1 MQLYTLYSFGLW
13 WRKEMKKYEK
23 VGSGY
28 ANKNPKHTPNS
39 KHPMFT
45 GELTINEEKV
55 NIALWKNENY
65 GKESFSIQATKVTDE

>member
-1 MQLYTLYSFGLW
+1 
-13 WRKEMKKYEK
+13 MKKYEK

-55 NIALWKNENY
+55 NIALWRNTNY
-65 GKESFSIQATKVTDE
+65 GKESVSIQATKVTDE

>member
-1 MQLYTLYSFGLW
+1 MQLCISCSFGLW
-13 WRKEMKKYEK
+13 WRKEMRKYEK

-28 ANKNPKHTPNS
+28 ATKNPKHTPNS

-55 NIALWKNENY
+55 SIALWRNESY

>member
-1 MQLYTLYSFGLW
+1 MQLYTLCFFGLW
-13 WRKEMKKYEK
+13 WRREMKKYEK
-23 VGSGY
+23 IGSGY

-55 NIALWKNENY
+55 SIALWRNESY
-65 GKESFSIQATKVTDE
+65 GKESFPFRLQK

>member
-1 MQLYTLYSFGLW
+1 MQLYTLCSFGLW

-23 VGSGY
+23 IGSGY

-55 NIALWKNENY
+55 NIALWRNESY

>member
-1 MQLYTLYSFGLW
+1 MQLYTLCSFGLW

-45 GELTINEEKV
+45 GELTINEEKL
-55 NIALWKNENY
+55 NIALWRNESY

>member
-1 MQLYTLYSFGLW
+1 MQLYILYSFGLW

-55 NIALWKNENY
+55 SIALWRNESY

>member
-1 MQLYTLYSFGLW
+1 MQLYTLCSFGLW

-23 VGSGY
+23 IGSGY

-55 NIALWKNENY
+55 SIALWRNESY
-65 GKESFSIQATKVTDE
+65 GKELFSIQATKVTDE

>member
-1 MQLYTLYSFGLW
+1 
-13 WRKEMKKYEK
+13 MKKYAK

-55 NIALWKNENY
+55 SIALWRNESY